1 MGMRVE
7 ANKITTLVLPI
18 LNLDAAAEKLAK
30 RQGSVVWD
38 RARADFKK
46 QYYYYWQVFDMLKS
60 LGIHNVQIT
69 TPDALGD
76 EGGSVDTSR
85 TTKTP

>member
-1 MGMRVE
+1 MGMRVQ

-18 LNLDAAAEKLAK
+18 LDLDAAAEKLAK
-30 RQGSVVWD
+30 KQGSVVWE

-46 QYYYYWQVFDMLKS
+46 HYYWQVFDMLKS